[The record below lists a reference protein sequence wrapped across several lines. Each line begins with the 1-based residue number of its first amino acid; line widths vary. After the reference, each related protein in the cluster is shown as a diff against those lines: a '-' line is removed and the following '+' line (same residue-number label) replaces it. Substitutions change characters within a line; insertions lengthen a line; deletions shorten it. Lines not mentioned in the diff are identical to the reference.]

1 MRGLSGAVTA
11 LILVVASVVIALIV
25 VGFAF
30 NLFGAFASQ
39 GTTTVVP
46 VGSARLYTG
55 SAPSIVSS
63 PLSGNNVVYL
73 VVTLDNKGPNV
84 NISSAEIYNQ
94 IVIPSKEYVVT
105 KNGQGQANNGQ
116 GQANNG
122 QGQANNGQGQANN
135 GQGQANPVTG
145 FYVPAGPSTIV
156 LAFSGVNIPSSV
168 NGSVINVELRLSNN
182 QAIELN
188 ALVD

>member
-55 SAPSIVSS
+55 SAPFGIAYQQ
-63 PLSGNNVVYL
+63 GYVYL
-73 VVTLDNKGPNV
+73 VVTLNNKGPNV

-94 IVIPSKEYVVT
+94 IVIPSDEYFVGST
-105 KNGQGQANNGQ
+105 Q
-116 GQANNG
+116 
-122 QGQANNGQGQANN
+122 
-135 GQGQANPVTG
+135 PVKG
-145 FYVPAGPSTIV
+145 LYVPAGSNSIV

-182 QAIELN
+182 QVIELN
-188 ALVD
+188 ALVV